1 MTKRGRE
8 EYSYRKYVR
17 KSSVVRTKQQKKFKF
32 RTPQM
37 AIRQDAPTMSTQPES
52 PQSVTT
58 APESSQQQPTQQS
71 PPSEQPPPQ
80 N

>member
-17 KSSVVRTKQQKKFKF
+17 KSSVTSYKRAKKFKF
-32 RTPQM
+32 RTPEM
-37 AIRQDAPTMSTQPES
+37 AIRQDAPSMTAQPES
-52 PQSVTT
+52 PQSVTA
-58 APESSQQQPTQQS
+58 APESPQQQQS
-71 PPSEQPPPQ
+71 PPSEQPPPP